1 VGASRPD
8 LQLSVGG
15 EQVEDEAHQDIE
27 SPAGMVVFFSNMQL
41 CTMRTAHKIN
51 VDRTFTTC
59 PAPFKQLL
67 FIQAKQAGKR
77 AVPSGFCPPQTRY
90 QVVLVCLC

>member
-1 VGASRPD
+1 MPPD

-15 EQVEDEAHQDIE
+15 EQVEDEAHQDIK
-27 SPAGMVVFFSNMQL
+27 SPAGIVVFFSNTQL
-41 CTMRTAHKIN
+41 STMRTAHEIN
-51 VDRTFTTC
+51 VDGTFATC

-77 AVPSGFCPPQTRY
+77 AVPVVFALLSNKVRY
-90 QVVLVCLC
+90 REVLVCLC